1 MAEADLYTSPIVY
14 SYLLKNA
21 AKIPHDRSK
30 SDVFSFGLCLLEAGL
45 LRDVQDIYDEDQNW
59 VNTDLLVSL
68 IDEFCLR
75 QFNTNLSDLLRKCL
89 MTEESSRPDWL
100 VLKKMF
106 AGDTFV
112 NETYGTNEGAQ
123 HGHQNGT
130 PVSFCN
136 IKPNSTRARLR
147 TTNNRSEPSRLSE
160 KATPRRQEA
169 LWHTTWAI
177 TQAHPRT
184 RTAIEPMTKVS
195 RLTAQTHC
203 KAKLGFQP
211 TTRTIPLAGP
221 ACQIL
226 SR

>member
-1 MAEADLYTSPIVY
+1 VY

-21 AKIPHDRSK
+21 AKVPHDRSK

-45 LRDVQDIYDEDQNW
+45 LRDVQDIYDEGQNW
-59 VNTDLLVSL
+59 VNTDLLDSY

-89 MTEESSRPDWL
+89 ITEESSRPDWL
-100 VLKKMF
+100 VLKKVY

-112 NETYGTNEGAQ
+112 NETYGTNERAQ
-123 HGHQNGT
+123 HGPQHTT

-136 IKPNSTRARLR
+136 PKRNSTMAPPR
-147 TTNNRSEPSRLSE
+147 TTNNQSEPSRLSE
-160 KATPRRQEA
+160 KGNTPRQEA
-169 LWHTTWAI
+169 LWHTKRAT

-184 RTAIEPMTKVS
+184 RITIEPTMEVS
-195 RLTAQTHC
+195 RVTVPTRC
-203 KAKLGFQP
+203 KTKLGIQP
-211 TTRTIPLAGP
+211 KAGTIPLAGP
-221 ACQIL
+221 VYPIL